1 MNIKMIKY
9 IIGKLMVVEALL
21 MILPY
26 ICGLIYK
33 ETTAKYFLIVSI
45 PLFIIGMLLSYKE
58 PIKTKI
64 FAKDGLVGVAL
75 CWIVLSI
82 FGALPFYL
90 SKEIPNYIDAFFEIV
105 SGFTTTGSSI
115 LTDVEVFSY
124 CMLFWRSFS
133 HWVGG
138 MGILVFVLAILP
150 QSNASSI
157 QLMKAEVP
165 CPIVGKLVSKVR
177 MTARLLYYMYAI
189 LTIIQVILLLLGNVP
204 FFDSLLISF
213 GTAGTGGF
221 AIKNTS
227 IAYYQSAYVDYVT
240 TFFMILFG
248 INFNLLC
255 FFR

>member
-1 MNIKMIKY
+1 
-9 IIGKLMVVEALL
+9 
-21 MILPY
+21 
-26 ICGLIYK
+26 
-33 ETTAKYFLIVSI
+33 
-45 PLFIIGMLLSYKE
+45 
-58 PIKTKI
+58 
-64 FAKDGLVGVAL
+64 
-75 CWIVLSI
+75 
-82 FGALPFYL
+82 
-90 SKEIPNYIDAFFEIV
+90 
-105 SGFTTTGSSI
+105 
-115 LTDVEVFSY
+115 
-124 CMLFWRSFS
+124 
-133 HWVGG
+133 
-138 MGILVFVLAILP
+138 
-150 QSNASSI
+150 
-157 QLMKAEVP
+157 MKAEVP
-165 CPIVGKLVSKVR
+165 GPIVGKLVSKVR